1 KIKIHQ
7 RLNRMINSGW
17 VKLYR
22 KLMDNP
28 IWLEE
33 RFTKGQA
40 WVDLIM
46 LSNFE
51 SRIIV
56 CDGEKTVIERGQVF
70 TSIVKLAKRWKWD
83 RKTVSKYLFFLE
95 KERMIKKE
103 SDNKKTV
110 ITIINYSN
118 FQGEK
123 SRNKFNNFH
132 QRDYDFN
139 YLENQLLGEGNERKE
154 NT

>member
-1 KIKIHQ
+1 
-7 RLNRMINSGW
+7 MINSGW

-51 SRIIV
+51 SRTIV

>member
-1 KIKIHQ
+1 
-7 RLNRMINSGW
+7 MINSGW

-51 SRIIV
+51 SRMVV
-56 CDGEKTVIERGQVF
+56 CDGEKIVIERGQVF
-70 TSIVKLAKRWKWD
+70 TSIVKLSKRWKWD
-83 RKTVSKYLFFLE
+83 RKTVSKYLVFLE
-95 KERMIKKE
+95 KEGMIKKE

-123 SRNKFNNFH
+123 VRNKFNNFH

-139 YLENQLLGEGNERKE
+139 ILENQLLGGKHERKKD
-154 NT
+154 TG

>member
-1 KIKIHQ
+1 
-7 RLNRMINSGW
+7 
-17 VKLYR
+17 
-22 KLMDNP
+22 
-28 IWLEE
+28 
-33 RFTKGQA
+33 
-40 WVDLIM
+40 
-46 LSNFE
+46 
-51 SRIIV
+51 
-56 CDGEKTVIERGQVF
+56 
-70 TSIVKLAKRWKWD
+70 
-83 RKTVSKYLFFLE
+83 
-95 KERMIKKE
+95 MIKKE

>member
-1 KIKIHQ
+1 
-7 RLNRMINSGW
+7 MINSGW

-51 SRIIV
+51 SRTIL
-56 CDGEKTVIERGQVF
+56 CDGEKIVIERGQVF
-70 TSIVKLAKRWKWD
+70 TSIVKLSKRWKWD
-83 RKTVSKYLFFLE
+83 RKTVSKYLVFLE
-95 KERMIKKE
+95 KEGMIKKE

-139 YLENQLLGEGNERKE
+139 ILENQLLGGENERKKD
-154 NT
+154 TG

>member
-1 KIKIHQ
+1 
-7 RLNRMINSGW
+7 MINSGW

-70 TSIVKLAKRWKWD
+70 TSIVKLSKRWKWD
-83 RKTVSKYLFFLE
+83 RKTVSKYLVFLE

-132 QRDYDFN
+132 QRDYDFD
-139 YLENQLLGEGNERKE
+139 YLENQLLGERNERKE

>member
-1 KIKIHQ
+1 
-7 RLNRMINSGW
+7 MINSGW

-51 SRIIV
+51 SRTIV
-56 CDGEKTVIERGQVF
+56 FDGEKIVIERGQVF
-70 TSIVKLAKRWKWD
+70 TSIVKLSKRWKWD
-83 RKTVSKYLFFLE
+83 RKTVSKYLVFLE
-95 KERMIKKE
+95 KEGMIKKE

-123 SRNKFNNFH
+123 VRNKFNNFH

-139 YLENQLLGEGNERKE
+139 ILENQLLGGKHERKKD
-154 NT
+154 TG

>member
-1 KIKIHQ
+1 
-7 RLNRMINSGW
+7 MINSGW

-132 QRDYDFN
+132 QRDYDFD
-139 YLENQLLGEGNERKE
+139 YLENQLLGERNERKE

>member
-1 KIKIHQ
+1 
-7 RLNRMINSGW
+7 MINSGW

-40 WVDLIM
+40 WVELIM

-51 SRIIV
+51 SRMVV
-56 CDGEKTVIERGQVF
+56 CDGEKIVIERGQVF
-70 TSIVKLAKRWKWD
+70 TSIVKLSKRWKWD
-83 RKTVSKYLFFLE
+83 RKTVSKYLVFLE
-95 KERMIKKE
+95 KEGMIKKE

-123 SRNKFNNFH
+123 VRNKFNNFH

-139 YLENQLLGEGNERKE
+139 ILENQLLGGKHERKKD
-154 NT
+154 TG

>member
-1 KIKIHQ
+1 
-7 RLNRMINSGW
+7 MINSGW

-56 CDGEKTVIERGQVF
+56 CDGEKQ
-70 TSIVKLAKRWKWD
+70 
-83 RKTVSKYLFFLE
+83 
-95 KERMIKKE
+95 
-103 SDNKKTV
+103 
-110 ITIINYSN
+110 
-118 FQGEK
+118 
-123 SRNKFNNFH
+123 
-132 QRDYDFN
+132 
-139 YLENQLLGEGNERKE
+139 
-154 NT
+154 

>member
-1 KIKIHQ
+1 
-7 RLNRMINSGW
+7 MINSGW

-56 CDGEKTVIERGQVF
+56 CDGKKTVIERGQVF
-70 TSIVKLAKRWKWD
+70 TSIVKLSKRWKWD
-83 RKTVSKYLFFLE
+83 RKTVSKYLVFLE
-95 KERMIKKE
+95 KEGMIKKE

-123 SRNKFNNFH
+123 VRNKFNNFH

-139 YLENQLLGEGNERKE
+139 ILENQLLGGKHERKKD
-154 NT
+154 TG